1 MCFGIRSAM
10 FLQIASLISSSDSF
24 SAKIWLSTGKNTAS
38 VTPSF
43 LASSFEISTHFVIS
57 TAMLDSTFT
66 LFVVIV
72 PSLFLKST
80 FKKTAGTAAS
90 WIACAVSLSSLS
102 PACAMTLPCVSTTSS
117 ARICPESLLLK
128 ESFLLNLYLPTFA
141 RSYLLGSKNI
151 PEISASA
158 LSTDNG
164 SPGLN
169 FL

>member
-1 MCFGIRSAM
+1 M

-43 LASSFEISTHFVIS
+43 LASSFEMSTHFVIS

-90 WIACAVSLSSLS
+90 
-102 PACAMTLPCVSTTSS
+102 
-117 ARICPESLLLK
+117 
-128 ESFLLNLYLPTFA
+128 
-141 RSYLLGSKNI
+141 
-151 PEISASA
+151 
-158 LSTDNG
+158 
-164 SPGLN
+164 
-169 FL
+169 